1 MFITTMNLFFKVF
14 FMIGLGFFAK
24 KFKVLTNSDQKSMT
38 TILLKIVVYFLIIM
52 SSQDEFSLDVVE
64 AIKISGI
71 TAILFYLAGIP
82 ILIEIASRFELSESK
97 QRVFVSSIIFFNVT
111 FLGYPLMEEIFGTI
125 GLLSAIMFS
134 MVYNIIFYSW
144 GMTYLSGE
152 SKKVNIKAILSNKI
166 SIVSIVALIMYFIQI
181 KIPEPLFGVFHLISS
196 LSFPISML
204 IIGCNLGDIDLTKII
219 TDKEVYPITILR
231 MVISPLI
238 VFIILTLMKID
249 LMIVNI
255 ITLILALPGG
265 FMTVIVS
272 TDFDCAPDFASKA
285 LIQTMLAMCITFPL
299 WQFIISI
306 ING

>member
-1 MFITTMNLFFKVF
+1 
-14 FMIGLGFFAK
+14 
-24 KFKVLTNSDQKSMT
+24 
-38 TILLKIVVYFLIIM
+38 
-52 SSQDEFSLDVVE
+52 
-64 AIKISGI
+64 
-71 TAILFYLAGIP
+71 
-82 ILIEIASRFELSESK
+82 
-97 QRVFVSSIIFFNVT
+97 
-111 FLGYPLMEEIFGTI
+111 
-125 GLLSAIMFS
+125 
-134 MVYNIIFYSW
+134 
-144 GMTYLSGE
+144 
-152 SKKVNIKAILSNKI
+152 
-166 SIVSIVALIMYFIQI
+166 
-181 KIPEPLFGVFHLISS
+181 
-196 LSFPISML
+196 ML